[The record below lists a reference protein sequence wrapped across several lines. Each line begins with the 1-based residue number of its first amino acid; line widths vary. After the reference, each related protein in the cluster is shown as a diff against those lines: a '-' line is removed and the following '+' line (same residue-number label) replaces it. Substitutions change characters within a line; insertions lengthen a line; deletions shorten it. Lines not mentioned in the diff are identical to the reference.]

1 MAHNNVVSTMY
12 GKMAAS
18 GNEERIWK
26 MVAMKYFTILSGR
39 VKKTQE
45 QTRRVSSLA
54 KTLTVF
60 RLTEGEKHYCH
71 RNGMQT

>member
-39 VKKTQE
+39 VKKKKK
-45 QTRRVSSLA
+45 TRTVSSLA